1 MAETQV
7 FAHRSAISAH
17 EKELRQEPE
26 KGKQMN
32 ELKFYPSNKA
42 DAIAYIYTEK
52 QAEKGY
58 SPEELVDIYNDAY
71 DRIIKKMN
79 QIPTGRPKTGF

>member
-1 MAETQV
+1 
-7 FAHRSAISAH
+7 
-17 EKELRQEPE
+17 
-26 KGKQMN
+26 MN
-32 ELKFYPSNKA
+32 ELKFYPANTA

-71 DRIIKKMN
+71 DRIIKKLN
-79 QIPTGRPKTGF
+79 AIPMSRPKGF